1 VGSAVGNAN
10 VVPGPAA
17 IIGVNLRT
25 CDRMC
30 IEFVASHQSCEL
42 SSRGCK
48 TMPDVTPEPI
58 MKVALGF
65 MAAKHLFAASE
76 IGLFEALADG
86 PATVEELAGKTAVPA
101 RTVGI
106 VAAAMVSLGLIDQEG
121 GRYRNSEA
129 AATFLAG
136 KPGHDVRP
144 VLRFFNSIGYPL
156 WERFADAVR
165 SGEGQAQF
173 GKFDREQ
180 QQIFSAGVEAL
191 TAPVAGSLAVTYDFG
206 SHKQLLD
213 IGGGT
218 GSFLLAV
225 LRRYPGLRGTLF
237 ELPGACAVA
246 RQRLSA
252 EPEGTRIDI
261 VEGDMF
267 KTPLPANHDVL
278 LVANT
283 VHVLSA
289 PHNLELMGKMR
300 ATVQRGAR
308 LLLVDFWMNPTHTE
322 PPAAALMS
330 GEFLVM
336 AGEGQAYSEQE
347 ADHWLKQTGWRKH
360 ERKPLAGMSSVIVA
374 EAA

>member
-1 VGSAVGNAN
+1 M
-10 VVPGPAA
+10 PA
-17 IIGVNLRT
+17 I
-25 CDRMC
+25 
-30 IEFVASHQSCEL
+30 
-42 SSRGCK
+42 
-48 TMPDVTPEPI
+48 TPEPI
-58 MKVALGF
+58 LKIATGF
-65 MAAKHLFAASE
+65 MAAKQLFAASE
-76 IGLFEALADG
+76 IGLFEALAEG
-86 PATVEELAGKTAVPA
+86 PAALEELAGKTKVPA

-144 VLRFFNSIGYPL
+144 VLRFFDSICYPL
-156 WERFADAVR
+156 WESFADAVR

-173 GKFDREQ
+173 GKFTRQQ
-180 QQIFSAGVEAL
+180 QQIFSGGVEAL
-191 TAPVAGSLAVTYDFG
+191 TAPVAASLADVYDFSG
-206 SHKQLLD
+206 HKRLLD
-213 IGGGT
+213 VGGGT

-225 LRRYPGLRGTLF
+225 LRRYPGLNGTLF

-252 EPEGTRIDI
+252 EPEGRRIDV
-261 VEGDMF
+261 VEGDVF
-267 KTPLPANHDVL
+267 KTQLPADHDVL

-289 PHNLELMGKMR
+289 PHNLELMSKMR
-300 ATVQRGAR
+300 ATVQKGAR
-308 LLLVDFWMNPTHTE
+308 LLLVDFWTNPTHTD

-347 ADHWLKQTGWRKH
+347 ADHWLEKTGWHKH

-374 EAA
+374 EAT